1 MTGPELVTD
10 RLVLRPHA
18 AGDFEDLFAMWSD
31 PDTTRHIGGAPSTRA
46 QTWQRLLTF
55 AGAWPVL
62 GFGYWAVRERH
73 GEAFVGDVGFA
84 DFHRGTDPGFDGEP
98 EMGWAIA
105 PGMRRRGYAAEA
117 VRAALAWADATLPH
131 PRIVCMIAPG
141 NAPSIAIATQ
151 AGFTPWTETDFNGQ
165 PTRLFQRA
173 NLR

>member
-1 MTGPELVTD
+1 MTGPELFTP

-18 AGDFEDLFAMWSD
+18 ASDFDDLFAMWSD
-31 PDTTRHIGGAPSTRA
+31 PGTTRHIGGAPSTRG

-62 GFGYWAVRERH
+62 GFGYWAVRERQ
-73 GEAFVGDVGFA
+73 GGAYVGDVGFA
-84 DFHRGTDPGFDGEP
+84 DFHRDTVPGFEGEP

-105 PGMRRRGYAAEA
+105 PAMRRKGYATEA
-117 VRAALAWADATLPH
+117 VKAALAWADQALPY
-131 PRIVCMIAPG
+131 PRVVCMIAPD
-141 NAPSIAIATQ
+141 NAPSVAIAL
-151 AGFTPWTETDFNGQ
+151 AVGFTPWTETAFNSA